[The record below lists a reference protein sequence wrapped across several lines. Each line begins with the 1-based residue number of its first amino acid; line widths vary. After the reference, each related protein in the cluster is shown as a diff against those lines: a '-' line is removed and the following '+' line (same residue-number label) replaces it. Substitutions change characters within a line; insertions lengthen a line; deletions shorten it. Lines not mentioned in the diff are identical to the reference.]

1 MILHRFMSEREF
13 NDYQNGETMRNTTD
27 HRKNGEHT
35 KSVGFCFFTE
45 DPNDAIHWLSGIVT
59 DDVCV
64 TFDVPDDKVTKSSGI
79 YRDHEKSDDSWGAL
93 FEDMLAAMSGE
104 EMPNVV
110 KIERTEY
117 CCTEYSD
124 KDFLLLDYK
133 YSERL
138 LRHKRCNAEW
148 ERKPEELPEGVLLH
162 GTTTEENILWAS
174 HKIGKALEKTPL
186 CRGRITSEISDY
198 GVFGSHITL
207 PDGRIIT
214 PYQRVEVHSDGIV
227 LIDGKLLAAGFPS
240 LGFNTGTGD
249 GDLCYYLQLRDGLRL
264 EVTEALWK
272 KYDEAL
278 RNHR

>member
-13 NDYQNGETMRNTTD
+13 DDYQNGETLRNTTD

-35 KSVGFCFFTE
+35 QSVGFCFFTE
-45 DPNDAIHWLSGIVT
+45 NPDDAIHWLSGIVT

-64 TFDVPDDKVTKSSGI
+64 TFDVPDDKVIKSSGI
-79 YRDHEKSDDSWGAL
+79 YCDHEKSDNSWGAL
-93 FEDMLAAMSGE
+93 FEDMLAAMFGD

-124 KDFLLLDYK
+124 KDFRLLDYK

-138 LRHKRCNAEW
+138 LRHKQCNAEW
-148 ERKPEELPEGVLLH
+148 KRPQEELPDGVLVQ
-162 GTTTEENILWAS
+162 GVITEKNISWVS
-174 HKIGKALEKTPL
+174 YKIGEALNKTPL
-186 CRGRITSEISDY
+186 CCGKITAEMGDY
-198 GVFGSHITL
+198 GGFGSHITL

-214 PYQRVEVHSDGIV
+214 PYQRVEVHTDGIV
-227 LIDGKLLAAGFPS
+227 LIDGSLLADGFPS
-240 LGFNTGTGD
+240 LGFNYGTGD
-249 GDLCYYLQLRDGLRL
+249 GNLCCYLQLRDGLRL
-264 EVTEALWK
+264 EVPEVLWK

-278 RNHR
+278 RNYR